1 MKRLFWLLFGIGTS
15 IALVAFGL
23 SDNIPNYFFN
33 IFLGLST
40 NIFGLII
47 TIFFAQKYID
57 ENERKNRKVSEKDE
71 IIRRDRIMRQLIEL
85 YLEGYASI
93 AIPNKRSV
101 SEVHINAADDDEF
114 AFEDLA
120 GMYEPSLMI
129 QKKGVRPSIEIFY
142 ENEYKLAKYVMDV
155 IENVDFEFYPELLNT
170 LMAFY
175 ETYIKSDE
183 KDMVL
188 WPLTI
193 DNADNKKL
201 VIAAMS
207 EMIKDEK
214 QDWLTQDAQG
224 TLDGNVMKSY
234 VALYS
239 KVRAERRLIAK
250 YMQEIK
256 NMKCDMPL

>member
-1 MKRLFWLLFGIGTS
+1 
-15 IALVAFGL
+15 
-23 SDNIPNYFFN
+23 
-33 IFLGLST
+33 
-40 NIFGLII
+40 
-47 TIFFAQKYID
+47 
-57 ENERKNRKVSEKDE
+57 
-71 IIRRDRIMRQLIEL
+71 
-85 YLEGYASI
+85 
-93 AIPNKRSV
+93 
-101 SEVHINAADDDEF
+101 
-114 AFEDLA
+114 
-120 GMYEPSLMI
+120 MI

-155 IENVDFEFYPELLNT
+155 IENVDFEFYPELLNILT
-170 LMAFY
+170 AFC

-201 VIAAMS
+201 VIAAVS

-214 QDWLTQDAQG
+214 QDWPAQDAQG
-224 TLDGNVMKSY
+224 EPDGDTMKPY

>member
-1 MKRLFWLLFGIGTS
+1 MKRLFWLLFGIGAS

-170 LMAFY
+170 LTAFY

-188 WPLTI
+188 
-193 DNADNKKL
+193 
-201 VIAAMS
+201 
-207 EMIKDEK
+207 
-214 QDWLTQDAQG
+214 
-224 TLDGNVMKSY
+224 
-234 VALYS
+234 
-239 KVRAERRLIAK
+239 
-250 YMQEIK
+250 
-256 NMKCDMPL
+256 

>member
-1 MKRLFWLLFGIGTS
+1 MKRLFWLLFGIGAS

-33 IFLGLST
+33 ISLGLST

-57 ENERKNRKVSEKDE
+57 ENERKNRKVAEKDE

-93 AIPNKRSV
+93 AIPNKQSV

-114 AFEDLA
+114 AFSDLA

-155 IENVDFEFYPELLNT
+155 IENVDFEFY
-170 LMAFY
+170 
-175 ETYIKSDE
+175 
-183 KDMVL
+183 
-188 WPLTI
+188 
-193 DNADNKKL
+193 
-201 VIAAMS
+201 
-207 EMIKDEK
+207 
-214 QDWLTQDAQG
+214 
-224 TLDGNVMKSY
+224 
-234 VALYS
+234 
-239 KVRAERRLIAK
+239 
-250 YMQEIK
+250 K
-256 NMKCDMPL
+256 NF